1 VAIEVV
7 AIGPD
12 EWESYGCVPSAF
24 TVRSILECEPVE
36 GGLGGIVLRERRVT
50 PHPKP
55 AYDADDVPAH
65 WAKRHDLAAWGV
77 FLAKD
82 GGKVVGGAAVAPPI
96 VRLAGIEHR
105 EDAAWLF
112 DIRVSSDCRRQG
124 VGRAL
129 VAACAAWARDR
140 GFRYLVI
147 ETQNVNVPA
156 CRLYAACGAELIEIR
171 RFGYAHCP
179 EVASEAMLIWQLAL

>member
-1 VAIEVV
+1 VAIDIT

-12 EWESYGCVPSAF
+12 EWESYGRVPSAF
-24 TVRSILECEPVE
+24 TVRAVLECEPIE

-50 PHPKP
+50 PYPKP
-55 AYDADDVPAH
+55 AYGPEDVPAR
-65 WAKRHDLAAWGV
+65 WACEHSLATWGL

-82 GGKVVGGAAVAPPI
+82 GGKAVGGAAVAPPS

-105 EDAAWLF
+105 QDAAWLF
-112 DIRVSSDCRRQG
+112 DIRVAEDCRRQG

-129 VAACAAWARDR
+129 VAACAAWAKGK

-179 EVASEAMLIWQLAL
+179 EVASETMLIWQLAL